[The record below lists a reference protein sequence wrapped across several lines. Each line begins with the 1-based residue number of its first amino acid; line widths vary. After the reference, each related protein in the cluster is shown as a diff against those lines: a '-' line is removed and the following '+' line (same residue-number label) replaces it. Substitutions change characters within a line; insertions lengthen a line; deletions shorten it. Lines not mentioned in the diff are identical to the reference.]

1 MHIALS
7 KKQLVTLI
15 VLLAL
20 LVAAALSAVA
30 LIEHQALAHILS
42 VVPHYQWYGSP

>member
-1 MHIALS
+1 MQIALS

-20 LVAAALSAVA
+20 LVAAAVSAVA
-30 LIEHQALAHILS
+30 LIEHQAIVHILS
-42 VVPHYQWYGSP
+42 APSFQWGGSP